1 MRGRGIM
8 SGTSLDGVDYA
19 LCEVERASG
28 RLLKH
33 WSRKFPKEL
42 QRRRHAAATNE
53 AALTTSV
60 GSTRR
65 RPKAP
70 ASDSRPRIHND
81 ARVRVQR
88 N

>member
-53 AALTTSV
+53 GRAHDL
-60 GSTRR
+60 GRLY
-65 RPKAP
+65 AP
-70 ASDSRPRIHND
+70 PSKSAGL
-81 ARVRVQR
+81 
-88 N
+88 